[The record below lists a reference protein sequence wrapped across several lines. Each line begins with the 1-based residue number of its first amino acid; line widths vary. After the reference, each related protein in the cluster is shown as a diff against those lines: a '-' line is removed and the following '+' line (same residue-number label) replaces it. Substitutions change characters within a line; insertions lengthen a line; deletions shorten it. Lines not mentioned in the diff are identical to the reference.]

1 MTQLDT
7 AALRQVTGNI
17 HHTESFGAVD
27 GPGLRF
33 VLFLRGCPLRCLYC
47 HNPDA
52 LAFAGGTSWTAG
64 EALDHI
70 LRYKSFLKNGG
81 VTFSGGEPLAQPGF
95 VAALSSLLRE
105 KGVHVAIDTSGCQPL
120 DSARQAIDQADLLL
134 LDIKAADPELC
145 RRLTGMD
152 NANALRT
159 LDYCESIGKPV
170 WVRHV
175 LLKGYTL
182 ERDQWEQLAALLK
195 PYRCI
200 QRLEL
205 LPFHK
210 LGEPKWE
217 QARMTYQLKDTPATT
232 REELEEA
239 KAYFVSQGFQV
250 Q

>member
-1 MTQLDT
+1 MKQDT
-7 AALRQVTGNI
+7 ASLRQVKGVI

-52 LAFAGGTSWTAG
+52 LPFSGGTLWTAG

-70 LRYKSFLKNGG
+70 LRYKNFIKNGG
-81 VTFSGGEPLAQPGF
+81 VTFSGGEPLAQADF
-95 VAALSSLLRE
+95 VAALSQLLHGE
-105 KGVHVAIDTSGCQPL
+105 GIHVAIDTSGCEPL
-120 DSARQAIDQADLLL
+120 PYARHAIDEADLLL

-152 NANALRT
+152 NANALLT
-159 LDYCESIGKPV
+159 LDYCESTGKPV

-175 LLKGYTL
+175 LLRGYTL
-182 ERDQWEQLAALLK
+182 DPAQWELLAQQLA

-217 QARMTYQLKDTPATT
+217 QVRMSYQLKDTPATT
-232 REELEEA
+232 QEELAEA
-239 KAYFVSQGFQV
+239 KAFFAARGFNV